1 MLNYLNCIESK
12 TNLIVKHS
20 ETYHMQV
27 KQQLSD
33 IQNIVDDT
41 LTFARKLGATAAE
54 ASMSKVQGIAVGTRL
69 KEIETLEFT
78 NDGGLAIA
86 VFVGNK
92 KGSASTADLSPDA
105 LKLAVTKAVEIAK
118 YTNDDEFAGVADADL
133 IATDFPDLDL
143 YHPQSL
149 DAEFALAQALESET
163 AGLEYSDLIVNSDG
177 ASYNANIGVRV
188 YGNSQGINAGYPS
201 SRYSLSCVLIAQQ
214 QQDMQRN
221 YAYTVSRDAKQLDT
235 PVNVGIEA
243 AKETLSRLGAQ
254 KLGTTKAPVIFH
266 RDIASGLFGHL
277 IAAISGG
284 SLYRKSSFLL
294 DSLGETI
301 FPTWLNINE
310 LPYLKQGLA
319 SSSFD
324 SEGVQTRDMDI
335 IKDGVLAN
343 YLLTSYS
350 GRKLGLRSNG
360 HAGGIHNCIVS
371 DTGHS
376 DEGLLRTMGTGLLVT
391 ELMGQGVNIVN
402 GDYSRGAAGFWVEN
416 GVIQYPVHEITIAG
430 NLRDMFANI
439 VAIGAQREVRG
450 ALQTGS
456 ILLSDMQIAGA

>member
-1 MLNYLNCIESK
+1 M
-12 TNLIVKHS
+12 H
-20 ETYHMQV
+20 V

-33 IQNIVDDT
+33 IQNIVEET
-41 LTFARKLGATAAE
+41 INFSKKLGATAAE

-78 NDGGLAIA
+78 NDGGLGIA
-86 VFVGNK
+86 VFVGKK
-92 KGSASTADLSPDA
+92 KGSASTADLSPSA
-105 LKLAVTKAVEIAK
+105 LKLAVTKAIEIAK
-118 YTNDDEFAGVADADL
+118 YTNEDEFAGVADADL
-133 IATDFPDLDL
+133 IATEFPDLDL
-143 YHPQSL
+143 YHPQPL
-149 DAEFALAQALESET
+149 DAELALAQALECET
-163 AGLEYSDLIVNSDG
+163 AGLEHSDLIVNSDG
-177 ASYNANIGVRV
+177 ASYNANVGVRV

-201 SRYSLSCVLIAQQ
+201 TRFSLSCVLIAQQ
-214 QQDMQRN
+214 QEDMQRN
-221 YAYTVSRDAKQLDT
+221 YAYTVSRDAKQLHS
-235 PVNVGIEA
+235 PVSVGVEA
-243 AKETLSRLGAQ
+243 AKETLSRLGAH
-254 KLGTTKAPVIFH
+254 KLETTKSPVIFH

-284 SLYRKSSFLL
+284 SIYRKSSFLL
-294 DSLGETI
+294 DSLGKTI
-301 FPTWLNINE
+301 FPEWLNIQE

-324 SEGVQTRDMDI
+324 DEGVQTHDMDI
-335 IKDGVLAN
+335 IKDGALAN

-376 DEGLLRTMGTGLLVT
+376 DDSLLREMGTGLLVT

-439 VAIGAQREVRG
+439 VAIGSQREVRG

-456 ILLSDMQIAGA
+456 ILISDMQIAGA

>member
-1 MLNYLNCIESK
+1 ME
-12 TNLIVKHS
+12 
-20 ETYHMQV
+20 V

-33 IQNIVDDT
+33 IQNIVADT
-41 LTFARKLGATAAE
+41 LKFAKQLGATAAE
-54 ASMSKVQGIAVGTRL
+54 ASMSKVQGIAVSTRL

-78 NDGGLAIA
+78 NDGGLSIA

-92 KGSASTADLSPDA
+92 KGSASTADLSADA
-105 LKLAVTKAVEIAK
+105 LKLAVTKAIEIAK
-118 YTNDDEFAGVADADL
+118 YTNEDEYAGVADADL
-133 IATDFPDLDL
+133 IATHFPDLDL
-143 YHPQSL
+143 YHPQAL
-149 DAEFALAQALESET
+149 DAEHALAQAMECET
-163 AGLEYSDLIVNSDG
+163 AGLAYSDLIKNSDG

-201 SRYSLSCVLIAQQ
+201 SRYSLSCVLIAQKQ
-214 QQDMQRN
+214 ADMQRN

-235 PVNVGIEA
+235 PMNVGIEA
-243 AKETLSRLGAQ
+243 AKETLSRLGAL
-254 KLGTTKAPVIFH
+254 KLSTSKAPVLFH

-277 IAAISGG
+277 VGAISGG

-294 DSLGETI
+294 DSLGQTI
-301 FPTWLNINE
+301 FPTWLSIQE

-324 SEGVQTRDMDI
+324 SEGVQTHDMDI

-350 GRKLGLRSNG
+350 GRKLGMRSNG

-371 DTGHS
+371 DSGHS
-376 DEGLLRTMGTGLLVT
+376 DEDLLRTMGTGLLVT

-439 VAIGAQREVRG
+439 VAVGSQREVRG

-456 ILLSDMQIAGA
+456 VLISSMQIAGA

>member
-1 MLNYLNCIESK
+1 
-12 TNLIVKHS
+12 
-20 ETYHMQV
+20 MQV

-33 IQNIVDDT
+33 IQNIVEET
-41 LTFARKLGATAAE
+41 LSFAKKQGATAAE
-54 ASMSKVQGIAVGTRL
+54 ASMSKVQGIAVSTRL

-78 NDGGLAIA
+78 NDGGLGIA

-105 LKLAVTKAVEIAK
+105 LRLTVTKAIEIAK
-118 YTNDDEFAGVADADL
+118 YTNEDEYAGVADADL

-143 YHPQSL
+143 YHPQPL
-149 DAEFALAQALESET
+149 DAEYALEQALLCEN
-163 AGLEYSDLIVNSDG
+163 AGLAHSDLIVNSDG
-177 ASYNANIGVRV
+177 ASYNADVGVRV
-188 YGNSQGINAGYPS
+188 YGNTQGINAGYPS
-201 SRYSLSCVLIAQQ
+201 TRFSLSCVLIAQQ
-214 QQDMQRN
+214 QEDMQRN
-221 YAYTVSRDAKQLDT
+221 YAYTVSRDAKQLDSASH
-235 PVNVGIEA
+235 VGIEA
-243 AKETLSRLGAQ
+243 AKETLARLGAR
-254 KLGTTKAPVIFH
+254 KLDTTKAPVIFH
-266 RDIASGLFGHL
+266 RDIASGFFGHL
-277 IAAISGG
+277 IAAIGG
-284 SLYRKSSFLL
+284 GNLYRKSSFLL
-294 DSLGETI
+294 DCKGKAI
-301 FPTWLNINE
+301 FPDWLSINE

-324 SEGVQTRDMDI
+324 SEGVQTYDMGI

-376 DEGLLRTMGTGLLVT
+376 DEDLLRTMGTGLLVT

-430 NLRDMFANI
+430 NLRDMFANV

-456 ILLSDMQIAGA
+456 VLVSEMQIAGG

>member
-1 MLNYLNCIESK
+1 ME
-12 TNLIVKHS
+12 
-20 ETYHMQV
+20 V

-33 IQNIVDDT
+33 IQNIVHDT
-41 LTFARKLGATAAE
+41 LNFAKKLGATAAE
-54 ASMSKVQGIAVGTRL
+54 ASMSKIQGIAVGTRL

-78 NDGGLAIA
+78 NDGGLAIT
-86 VFVGNK
+86 VFVGHK
-92 KGSASTADLSPDA
+92 KGSASTADLSADA
-105 LKLAVTKAVEIAK
+105 LKLAVSKAVEIAK
-118 YTNDDEFAGVADADL
+118 YTSEDEFAGVADADL
-133 IATDFPDLDL
+133 IATNFPDLDL
-143 YHPQSL
+143 YHPQPL
-149 DAEFALAQALESET
+149 DAQHALEKALQAEV

-177 ASYNANIGVRV
+177 ASYNANVGVRV
-188 YGNSQGINAGYPS
+188 YGNTQGINAGYAS

-214 QQDMQRN
+214 QEDMQRN

-235 PVNVGIEA
+235 PVNIGIEA

-254 KLGTTKAPVIFH
+254 KLATCKAPVIFH

-294 DSLGETI
+294 DSLGKTI
-301 FPTWLNINE
+301 FPQWLSINE

-324 SEGVQTRDMDI
+324 QEGVQTHDMDI
-335 IKDGVLAN
+335 IKDGALAN

-350 GRKLGLRSNG
+350 ARKLGMRSNG
-360 HAGGIHNCIVS
+360 HAGGTHNCIVS
-371 DTGHS
+371 HTGHS
-376 DEGLLRTMGTGLLVT
+376 DEDLLRTMGTGLLVT

-430 NLRDMFANI
+430 NLQDMFANI
-439 VAIGAQREVRG
+439 VAIGAKREVRG
-450 ALQTGS
+450 SLQTGS
-456 ILLSDMQIAGA
+456 VLVNDMQIAGA

>member
-1 MLNYLNCIESK
+1 MEVNQHL
-12 TNLIVKHS
+12 S
-20 ETYHMQV
+20 E
-27 KQQLSD
+27 
-33 IQNIVDDT
+33 IQNIVADT
-41 LTFARKLGATAAE
+41 LTFAKKLGATAAE

-78 NDGGLAIA
+78 NDGGLGIA
-86 VFVGNK
+86 VFVGNR
-92 KGSASTADLSPDA
+92 KGSASTADLSPAA
-105 LKLAVTKAVEIAK
+105 LKLAVTKAIEIAK
-118 YTNDDEFAGVADADL
+118 YTNEDEFSGVADADL

-143 YHPQSL
+143 YHPQTL
-149 DAEFALAQALESET
+149 DAEYALAQALKCET
-163 AGLEYSDLIVNSDG
+163 AGLEHSDLIVNSDG
-177 ASYNANIGVRV
+177 ASYNANVGVRV

-201 SRYSLSCVLIAQQ
+201 TRFSLSCVLIAQQ
-214 QQDMQRN
+214 QEDMQRN
-221 YAYTVSRDAKQLDT
+221 YAYTVSRDAAQLDT

-243 AKETLSRLGAQ
+243 AKETLVRLGAR
-254 KLGTTKAPVIFH
+254 KLETTKAPVIFH

-277 IAAISGG
+277 ISAISGG

-301 FPTWLNINE
+301 FPEWLSINE

-324 SEGVQTRDMDI
+324 NEGVQTHNMDI
-335 IKDGVLAN
+335 IKDGALAN

-350 GRKLGLRSNG
+350 ARKLGLRSNG

-376 DEGLLRTMGTGLLVT
+376 DEELLRTMGTGLMVT

-416 GVIQYPVHEITIAG
+416 GIIQYPVHEITIAG

-439 VAIGAQREVRG
+439 VAVGSQREVRG

-456 ILLSDMQIAGA
+456 VLVNDMQIAGA

>member
-1 MLNYLNCIESK
+1 
-12 TNLIVKHS
+12 
-20 ETYHMQV
+20 MQV

-33 IQNIVDDT
+33 IQNIVEET
-41 LTFARKLGATAAE
+41 LNFAKKLGATAAE
-54 ASMSKVQGIAVGTRL
+54 ASMSKVQGIAVSTRL

-78 NDGGLAIA
+78 NDGGLGIA

-92 KGSASTADLSPDA
+92 KGSASTADLSPGA
-105 LKLAVTKAVEIAK
+105 LKLAVTKAIEIAK
-118 YTNDDEFAGVADADL
+118 YTNEDEYAGVADADL

-143 YHPQSL
+143 YHPQPL
-149 DAEFALAQALESET
+149 DAEYALEQALVCEK
-163 AGLEYSDLIVNSDG
+163 AGLAHSDLIVNSDG
-177 ASYNANIGVRV
+177 ASYNADLGVRV
-188 YGNSQGINAGYPS
+188 YGNSQGINTGYPS

-214 QQDMQRN
+214 QEDMQRN
-221 YAYTVSRDAKQLDT
+221 YAYTVSRDAMQLDS
-235 PVNVGIEA
+235 PSVVGVEA
-243 AKETLSRLGAQ
+243 AKETLARLGAR
-254 KLGTTKAPVIFH
+254 KLDTTKAPVIFH
-266 RDIASGLFGHL
+266 KDIASGLFGHL
-277 IAAISGG
+277 IAAIGG
-284 SLYRKSSFLL
+284 GNLYRKSSFLL
-294 DSLGETI
+294 DCIGETI
-301 FPTWLNINE
+301 FPQWLTINE

-324 SEGVQTRDMDI
+324 NEGVQTYDMDI

-376 DEGLLRTMGTGLLVT
+376 DEDLLRTMGTGLLVT

-456 ILLSDMQIAGA
+456 VLVNDMQIAGA

>member
-1 MLNYLNCIESK
+1 
-12 TNLIVKHS
+12 
-20 ETYHMQV
+20 MQV

-33 IQNIVDDT
+33 IQNIVADT
-41 LTFARKLGATAAE
+41 LTYAKKLGATAAE

-78 NDGGLAIA
+78 NDGGLGIA

-105 LKLAVTKAVEIAK
+105 LKLAVSKAIEIAK
-118 YTNDDEFAGVADADL
+118 YTNEDDCAGVADADL
-133 IATDFPDLDL
+133 IATEFPDLDL
-143 YHPQSL
+143 YHPQPL
-149 DAEFALAQALESET
+149 DAEYALSQALECES
-163 AGLEYSDLIVNSDG
+163 AGLEHSDLIVNSDG
-177 ASYNANIGVRV
+177 ASYNANVGVRV

-201 SRYSLSCVLIAQQ
+201 SRFSLSCVLIAQQ
-214 QQDMQRN
+214 QDDMQRN
-221 YAYTVSRDAKQLDT
+221 YAYTVSRDAKKLNT

-243 AKETLSRLGAQ
+243 AKETLSRLGAR
-254 KLGTTKAPVIFH
+254 KLDTTKAPVIFH
-266 RDIASGLFGHL
+266 RDIASGFFGHL
-277 IAAISGG
+277 VSAISGG

-294 DSLGETI
+294 DSLGETL
-301 FPTWLNINE
+301 FPEWLNIVE
-310 LPYLKQGLA
+310 RPYLKQGLA

-324 SEGVQTRDMDI
+324 NEGVQTHDMDI
-335 IKDGVLAN
+335 IKDGLLAN

-360 HAGGIHNCIVS
+360 HAGGIHNSIVS

-376 DEGLLRTMGTGLLVT
+376 DEALLRTMGTGLLVT

-430 NLRDMFANI
+430 NLRDMFKNI
-439 VAIGAQREVRG
+439 VAIGKEREIRG

-456 ILLSDMQIAGA
+456 ILISDMQIAGG